1 MGNHRRPN
9 PFGYSD
15 SALGSQQRRAFP
27 VTTTSLSL
35 FVLSLS
41 NSLIFQSGL
50 RPPPQKKIPQ
60 IPIEEE
66 SEKINVYNNYLV
78 AENTFEL

>member
-50 RPPPQKKIPQ
+50 RPPPQKKYRKSQLKRSRKKEMFTTI
-60 IPIEEE
+60 I
-66 SEKINVYNNYLV
+66 
-78 AENTFEL
+78 

>member
-1 MGNHRRPN
+1 MGNHRRHN

-50 RPPPQKKIPQ
+50 RPPPKKIPQ

-66 SEKINVYNNYLV
+66 SEKRNVYNNYLV